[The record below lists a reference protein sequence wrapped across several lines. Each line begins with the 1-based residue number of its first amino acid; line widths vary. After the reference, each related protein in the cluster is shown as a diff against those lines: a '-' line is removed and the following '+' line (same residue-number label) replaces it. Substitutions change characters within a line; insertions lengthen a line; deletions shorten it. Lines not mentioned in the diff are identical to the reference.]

1 MRADRVIISRT
12 DNIGDVVLTLPM
24 VGILRRCRP
33 DAEILFLG
41 RGYTR
46 PVIESCVH
54 VDALLDWDEVAD
66 GSAAEQTEFLARAR
80 ADTII
85 HVLPQKDIA
94 AAARRARIPQRIGT
108 SHRLF
113 HLWNCNHRVHF
124 TRRRSDLHEAQLDV
138 KLLRPF
144 GVREVPSL
152 KEIGTLYG
160 LTRVPPLRSGLARLL
175 AGDRVNLVLHPKTK
189 GNAKEWPLE
198 NYGRLIERLPAD
210 RFRIFVTG
218 TREEAEAIGDRLSS
232 DRRVTSLVGE
242 LSGADLVAFISRVD
256 ALVAASTGPLH
267 LAAALG
273 KLAVG
278 LYAPKRPR
286 HPGRWGP
293 VGPRAHALVFDPE
306 CERCRE
312 KGVDCDC
319 IRRIEPAAVASLL
332 EPLAAS
338 RRRSL

>member
-1 MRADRVIISRT
+1 MKADRIIISRT

-24 VGILRRCRP
+24 VGMLRGRRP
-33 DAEILFLG
+33 GAEIVFLG

-46 PVIESCVH
+46 PVIESCSH
-54 VDALLDWDEVAD
+54 VDAFLDWDEVAD
-66 GSAAEQTEFLARAR
+66 ANSAARAEFLARPG
-80 ADTII
+80 ADAII
-85 HVLPQKDIA
+85 HVFPRKSIA
-94 AAARRARIPQRIGT
+94 AAARRAGIPQRIGT

-113 HLWNCNHRVHF
+113 HLWNCNRWIHF
-124 TRRRSDLHEAQLDV
+124 TRKRSDLHEAQLDV

-144 GVREVPSL
+144 GVREVPTL
-152 KEIGTLYG
+152 QELGGLYG
-160 LTRVPPLRSGLARLL
+160 LTKAPALRPDLAGLLAR
-175 AGDRVNLVLHPKTK
+175 DRVNLILHPKTN

-198 NYGRLIERLPAD
+198 SYGRLIEMLPAD

-218 TREEAEAIGDRLSS
+218 TKAEGELIGDRLPY
-232 DRRVTSLVGE
+232 DRANVTSLIGE
-242 LSGADLVAFISRVD
+242 LSGIDLVAFISRMD

-273 KLAVG
+273 KLTIG

-293 VGPRAHALVFDPE
+293 IGPRAHALVFDPD
-306 CERCRE
+306 CEGCRE

-319 IRRIEPAAVASLL
+319 IARIEPATVMKLL
-332 EPLAAS
+332 TA
-338 RRRSL
+338 